1 MHAWIAWTFVSSAY
15 STSSSLLL
23 EAWSCLIQIRYEAHK
38 EKREQERCDGKLSA
52 CRCAIRDN
60 IFRPFV
66 RWDCLKIQYWLKHQ
80 ELSLTSRD
88 MGCTVW
94 QFCFAETNGIPV
106 AFPWHSCLQA
116 ISSEEANWVEGPKEG
131 QWTLVRFRSE
141 GDLLR
146 SEGGFTEIHRRSMKI
161 YGMSCGMD
169 FSSWWHMDDMRMTY
183 GWPRSII
190 ISLFASAAEL
200 APVEVHCGYR
210 GLAGFRLETFQVFI
224 QAQQ

>member
-66 RWDCLKIQYWLKHQ
+66 RWDCLEIQYWLKHQ

-106 AFPWHSCLQA
+106 AFLWHSCLQA

-131 QWTLVRFRSE
+131 QWTLGRFRSE

-146 SEGGFTEIHRRSMKI
+146 FIEDLWRSTVCLVEWI
-161 YGMSCGMD
+161 SDLDDTGMICG
-169 FSSWWHMDDMRMTY
+169 WHMDDRAQLFPFLHQQ
-183 GWPRSII
+183 WSLLQLKSIVVTGALLD
-190 ISLFASAAEL
+190 SDGKHFTCSFK
-200 APVEVHCGYR
+200 HNNR
-210 GLAGFRLETFQVFI
+210 T
-224 QAQQ
+224 